1 MPSMVA
7 VMRAR
12 VARVLFRS
20 RAYKRALIDGKTNQ
34 LSQDGQIILAHLKRF
49 SRYGKPP
56 VAVDKSGATD
66 MFEVGR
72 MVGRQE
78 TVQLIV
84 EASIHT
90 NLCAIRKL
98 QGNASLAGLVV

>member
-1 MPSMVA
+1 MPSMIA
-7 VMRAR
+7 VMRSR

-20 RAYKRALIDGKTNQ
+20 RAYKRALFDGKTGR
-34 LSQDGQIILAHLKRF
+34 LSEDGQIIMAHLKRF
-49 SRYGKPP
+49 SRLNKPP

-66 MFEVGR
+66 LFEVGR

-84 EASIHT
+84 EALQLDEKTLT
-90 NLCAIRKL
+90 NLQEEFIDE
-98 QGNASLAGLVV
+98 

>member
-1 MPSMVA
+1 MSNMMA
-7 VMRAR
+7 VMRSRIAR
-12 VARVLFRS
+12 ALFKS
-20 RAYKRALIDGKTNQ
+20 RAYKRALLDDRTGQ
-34 LSQDGQIILAHLKRF
+34 LSESGRIIMAHLKRF

-56 VAVDKSGATD
+56 VYAGKVGATD

-84 EASIHT
+84 EALHLDEKTLT
-90 NLCAIRKL
+90 NLQEDL
-98 QGNASLAGLVV
+98 PNE

>member
-1 MPSMVA
+1 MPSVIS

-12 VARVLFRS
+12 INRALFRS
-20 RAYKRALIDGKTNQ
+20 RAYKRALLDGRTGG
-34 LSQDGQIILAHLKRF
+34 LSEDGQIIMAQLKRF
-49 SRYGKPP
+49 SRFGKPP
-56 VAVDKSGATD
+56 VAADRTGATD

-84 EASIHT
+84 EALHLDEKTLT
-90 NLCAIRKL
+90 NLKEEFIDD
-98 QGNASLAGLVV
+98 

>member
-1 MPSMVA
+1 MPSMMA
-7 VMRAR
+7 VMRSRIAR
-12 VARVLFRS
+12 VMFRS
-20 RAYKRALIDGKTNQ
+20 RAYKRALLNGKTGK
-34 LSQDGQIILAHLKRF
+34 LSEDGQIILAHLKRF

-56 VAVDKSGATD
+56 VAADKTGATD

-84 EASIHT
+84 EALQLDEKTLT
-90 NLCAIRKL
+90 NLQEEFIDE
-98 QGNASLAGLVV
+98 

>member
-1 MPSMVA
+1 MPNMMA
-7 VMRAR
+7 IMRSR
-12 VARVLFRS
+12 VARAVFKS
-20 RAYKRALIDGKTNQ
+20 RAYKRALLDDKTGQ
-34 LSQDGQIILAHLKRF
+34 LSENGRIIMAHLKRF

-56 VAVDKSGATD
+56 VYAGSVTKTD

-84 EASIHT
+84 EALHLDEKTLT
-90 NLCAIRKL
+90 NLQEEFIDE
-98 QGNASLAGLVV
+98 

>member
-20 RAYKRALIDGKTNQ
+20 RAYKRALIDGKTNK
-34 LSQDGQIILAHLKRF
+34 LSQEGQIILAHLKRF

-84 EASIHT
+84 EALQLDEKTLT
-90 NLCAIRKL
+90 NLQEEFIDE
-98 QGNASLAGLVV
+98 